1 MRIYY
6 NKLNKEVKKNIK
18 EKRYSRT
25 ELKEVYDALKKTQE
39 LRSRTF
45 RKVMVMV
52 IAIIA
57 ALNLMM
63 IPANLPPQLLL
74 FTLSV
79 TLVCG
84 VGALIVCWVLM
95 FGILKIQFNTVVDKA
110 YPENMGEYHL

>member
-6 NKLNKEVKKNIK
+6 NKLNKEVKKKIK

-25 ELKEVYDALKKTQE
+25 ELKEVYDGLKKMQE

-45 RKVMVMV
+45 RKVTVIG
-52 IAIIA
+52 IAIVA

-63 IPANLPPQLLL
+63 IPAKLPPQLLL
-74 FTLSV
+74 FTLVV
-79 TLVCG
+79 TLGCA
-84 VGALIVCWVLM
+84 VGALILCWVLM
-95 FGILKIQFNTVVDKA
+95 LGIVKIQFNTVVDKA